1 MLRAVGPVGP
11 GALNIIRRAAAD
23 QALSDRQQ
31 QIITAFAGH
40 QWEQSMVQASSP
52 AEGGQGITR
61 SVSLLVAAVGVV
73 YGDIGTSPLYTL
85 KEVFSGGYGVAV
97 NHDGVL
103 GILAL
108 IFWSLIWVVSIK
120 YILFILRADNQG
132 EGGTMA
138 LTALARRA
146 AAPYPR
152 LRMLMVGCGL
162 VGASLFYGD
171 SMITPAVS
179 VLSAVEGMGLAFDG
193 IDHWVVPIALVV
205 LVGLFVVQ
213 KHGTAKIGTLFGP
226 VMVLWFLVLGAL
238 GIHGIVQS
246 PEVLKAVNPA
256 WAVRFFVVHPGM
268 GVAILGAVVLA
279 LTGAEALYADMGH
292 FGRKPIARAWF
303 LLVLPALVLNYF
315 GQGALL
321 LQDPDAARNP
331 FYLLAPSWALLP
343 LIGLATLATVIASQA
358 VISGAFSLTQQ
369 AIQLGY
375 IPRMQVQHTSS
386 AEQGQIYIGA
396 VNWTLMVGV
405 VLLVLGFESS
415 GALAA
420 AYGVAVTGT
429 MLMTTLLVAVVM
441 LLLWKWPP
449 LLAVPI
455 LLGFLVVDGLFFA
468 ANLPKVLQG
477 GAFPV
482 IAGFVLFVLM
492 STWKRGRQILVERI
506 GEGSLPLPVFIDSIA
521 VQPPHRVE
529 GTAVFLTA
537 RADAVPHAL
546 LHNLLHNQVLHRQV
560 VLLTVISEDRPRVPE
575 AERFEVL
582 DHGNGFF
589 RVLLHYGFMD
599 EPDVPA
605 ALALCQRDDL
615 NFSPMRTT
623 YFLSR
628 ETVVVSRLEGMA
640 RWRGTLFAFL
650 LKNANGT
657 LRFFKLPLNRVIE
670 LGTQVEI

>member
-1 MLRAVGPVGP
+1 
-11 GALNIIRRAAAD
+11 
-23 QALSDRQQ
+23 
-31 QIITAFAGH
+31 
-40 QWEQSMVQASSP
+40 MVQASSH
-52 AEGGQGITR
+52 AEGGQGAAR
-61 SVSLLVAAVGVV
+61 PLSLLVAAVGVV

-85 KEVFSGGYGVAV
+85 KEVFSGGYGVPV

-103 GILAL
+103 GILSL
-108 IFWSLIWVVSIK
+108 ILWSLIWVVSVK
-120 YILFILRADNQG
+120 YVTFILRADNQG
-132 EGGTMA
+132 EGGIMA

-146 AAPYPR
+146 SAPYPK

-162 VGASLFYGD
+162 IGASLFYGD

-193 IDHWVVPIALVV
+193 IDHWVVPIAVVV
-205 LVGLFVVQ
+205 LVALFLVQ
-213 KHGTAKIGTLFGP
+213 KHGTAKIGILFGP
-226 VMVLWFLVLGAL
+226 VMVTWFLVLAAL
-238 GIHGIVQS
+238 GLHGISHS
-246 PEVLKAVNPA
+246 PEVLRAFDPA
-256 WAVRFFVVHPGM
+256 WAVRFFIVHPGM

-303 LLVLPALVLNYF
+303 ILVLPALVLNYF

-321 LQDPDAARNP
+321 LHDPEAARNP

-343 LIGLATLATVIASQA
+343 LIGLATLSTVIASQA
-358 VISGAFSLTQQ
+358 VISGAFSLTRQ

-375 IPRMQVQHTSS
+375 IPRMQIQHTSS
-386 AEQGQIYIGA
+386 DEQGQIYIGA
-396 VNWTLMVGV
+396 VNWALMVAV
-405 VLLVLGFESS
+405 VLLVIGFESS

-429 MLMTTLLVAVVM
+429 MLMTTLLVSTVM

-455 LLGFLVVDGLFFA
+455 LLGFLLVDALFFT
-468 ANLPKVLQG
+468 ANLPKVVQG

-482 IAGFVLFVLM
+482 LAGSVLFLLM
-492 STWKRGRQILVERI
+492 TTWKRGKQILVERI
-506 GEGSLPLPVFIDSIA
+506 DEAALPLPVFISSIR

-537 RADAVPHAL
+537 RPDAVPHAL
-546 LHNLLHNQVLHRQV
+546 LHNMLHNQVLHSQV
-560 VLLTVISEDRPRVPE
+560 VLLTVVSEDRPRVPE
-575 AERFEVL
+575 QERFEVEAYG
-582 DHGNGFF
+582 DGFF
-589 RVLLHYGFMD
+589 RVLLHFGFMD
-599 EPDVPA
+599 EPDVPQ
-605 ALALCQRDDL
+605 ALKLCHLEELD
-615 NFSPMRTT
+615 FSPMRTT

-628 ETVVVSRLEGMA
+628 ETVIASRLEGMA

-650 LKNANGT
+650 LKNANGN
-657 LRFFKLPLNRVIE
+657 LRFFNLPLNRVIE

>member
-1 MLRAVGPVGP
+1 
-11 GALNIIRRAAAD
+11 
-23 QALSDRQQ
+23 
-31 QIITAFAGH
+31 
-40 QWEQSMVQASSP
+40 MVQASSH
-52 AEGGQGITR
+52 AEGGQGATR
-61 SVSLLVAAVGVV
+61 SLGLLVAAVGVV

-85 KEVFSGGYGVAV
+85 KEVFTGGYGVQV

-103 GILAL
+103 GILSL
-108 IFWSLIWVVSIK
+108 ILWSLLWVVSFK
-120 YILFILRADNQG
+120 YVMFILRADNQG

-146 AAPYPR
+146 TANYPK
-152 LRMLMVGCGL
+152 LRALMVGCGL

-179 VLSAVEGMGLAFDG
+179 VLSAVEGVGLAFDG
-193 IDHWVVPIALVV
+193 IDHWVVPVSLVV
-205 LVGLFVVQ
+205 LVALFLVQ
-213 KHGTAKIGTLFGP
+213 KHGTEKIGKLFGP
-226 VMVLWFLVLGAL
+226 IMVTWFVALGAL
-238 GIHGIVQS
+238 GVHGISQS
-246 PEVLKAVNPA
+246 PEVLKAFNPG
-256 WAVRFFVVHPGM
+256 WALNFFIVHPGM

-303 LLVLPALVLNYF
+303 ALVLPALVLNYF
-315 GQGALL
+315 GQGAIL
-321 LQDPDAARNP
+321 LQNPEAARNP

-343 LIGLATLATVIASQA
+343 LVGLATLATVIASQA
-358 VISGAFSLTQQ
+358 VISGAFSLTRQ

-375 IPRMQVQHTSS
+375 IPRMQIQHTSS
-386 AEQGQIYIGA
+386 DEQGQIYISA

-405 VLLVLGFESS
+405 VLLVIGFESS

-429 MLMTTLLVAVVM
+429 MLMTTILVSAVM

-449 LLAVPI
+449 VLAVPI
-455 LLGFLVVDGLFFA
+455 LLGFLFVDGLFFA
-468 ANLPKVLQG
+468 ANVPKIVQG

-482 IAGFVLFVLM
+482 LAGIVLFVLM
-492 STWKRGRQILVERI
+492 STWKRGKQILVDRI
-506 GEGSLPLPVFIDSIA
+506 DEGALPLPVFISSIR

-546 LHNLLHNQVLHRQV
+546 LHNMLHNQVLHSQV
-560 VLLTVISEDRPRVPE
+560 VLLTVVSEDRPRVPE
-575 AERFEVL
+575 HERFEVEAYG
-582 DHGNGFF
+582 DGFF
-589 RVLLHYGFMD
+589 RVLLHFGFMD

-605 ALALCQRDDL
+605 ALKLCHLDELD
-615 NFSPMRTT
+615 FSPMRTT

-628 ETVVVSRLEGMA
+628 ETVIASRLEGMA
-640 RWRGTLFAFL
+640 RWRGNLFAFL

-657 LRFFKLPLNRVIE
+657 LRFFNLPLNRVIE